1 MARKKKYLS
10 RKKKKKSSI
19 PKMIPFLIVGFAL
32 YAWVSNFISAPSQPN
47 QKPMDLPV
55 AAVNAAPSYA
65 LQPALNNWPPAAGQG
80 GTAYADAGKL
90 LTTNYYVMLDA
101 SGSMADK
108 KCAENSSKMEVA
120 AQAVG
125 RFARSLPAEANFGLA
140 MFNGAVIKELLPL
153 GTSRDA
159 VGTIAAQ
166 ITPTAS
172 TPLASAIRFSY
183 KKLIA
188 QAQHQLGYGDYY
200 LVLLTDGIADKGQQ
214 AGPIVR
220 QILQES
226 PVQIY
231 TIGFCISEN
240 HSLNQPGHTVY
251 RSANDPAS
259 LEQGLQAVLAES
271 PDFNVS
277 DFTPEK

>member
-1 MARKKKYLS
+1 MA
-10 RKKKKKSSI
+10 RKKKKKSLL
-19 PKMIPFLIVGFAL
+19 PKLITYAVVGFVF
-32 YAWVSNFISAPSQPN
+32 YTWYNDFTAPSPKLNQPLPD
-47 QKPMDLPV
+47 KPV
-55 AAVNAAPSYA
+55 AAVDASPSYA
-65 LQPALNNWPPAAGQG
+65 LRAVDNTWPPAAGQDG
-80 GTAYADAGKL
+80 SAYIDADKL
-90 LTTNYYVMLDA
+90 LTGNYYVMLDA
-101 SGSMADK
+101 SGSMADH
-108 KCAENSSKMEVA
+108 KCAENSSKMQVA
-120 AQAVG
+120 AQALDG
-125 RFARSLPAEANFGLA
+125 FARSLPAEANFGMA
-140 MFNGAVIKELLPL
+140 MFNGSVIRELMPL

-159 VGTIAAQ
+159 VGRIAAA

-172 TPLASAIRFSY
+172 TPLASAIGFSY

-188 QAQHQLGYGDYY
+188 QGQRQLGYGDYY

-220 QILQES
+220 KILQES

-251 RSANDPAS
+251 RSANNPES

-277 DFTPEK
+277 DFTAK